1 MRYNN
6 PMNNV
11 VDQPPSPDT
20 VRDEYA
26 ALPADAQQIAA
37 TLITLLHRQSQTRP
51 KRRPTRRV
59 PLNEEPFVGMWRD
72 RPEME
77 DSVEYIR
84 QLRRREY
91 REPPG

>member
-6 PMNNV
+6 PMN
-11 VDQPPSPDT
+11 QPPSPDV

-26 ALPADAQQIAA
+26 ELPPEAQQTVAA
-37 TLITLLHRQSQTRP
+37 FVKFLGRQSQTRP
-51 KRRPTRRV
+51 KRRPKRRV
-59 PLNEEPFVGMWRD
+59 SFREDPAFGMWRD

-84 QLRRREY
+84 QLRRREF
-91 REPPG
+91 RQPNG

>member
-1 MRYNN
+1 MRYNSS
-6 PMNNV
+6 MS
-11 VDQPPSPDT
+11 QPPSPDT

-37 TLITLLHRQSQTRP
+37 ALITLLHRQSQTRP
-51 KRRPTRRV
+51 KRRPARRV
-59 PLNEEPFVGMWRD
+59 PFREDPAFGMWRD

-91 REPPG
+91 REPHG